1 MLYDGCMCSNIKYR
15 GNFFSR
21 KTSQTA
27 DSGRN
32 ATSSPATQI
41 SRLLL
46 LCWKYTAAAQSY
58 TLHIMIKV
66 LLNLKQ
72 MDFVLKYLDF
82 STSNAIEYD
91 TCDAFIG
98 LANIMSVTEEPY
110 IQ

>member
-32 ATSSPATQI
+32 ATSSPPTQI

-58 TLHIMIKV
+58 TLHIMIKI
-66 LLNLKQ
+66 LLNLKE
-72 MDFVLKYLDF
+72 MDFVLNHLEL
-82 STSNAIEYD
+82 STSIAIEYD
-91 TCDAFIG
+91 TCDAFNG